1 MGKEIEKGDLVIRS
15 SYGGDTVFQVVQIFS
30 ESGVA
35 LLRGY
40 KMRLMADAP
49 LEDLELYVGNV
60 QEVKL
65 LEDDKA
71 GGRLRHK
78 RVQHLIEADH
88 FKRQA
93 KTQPHLIKRT
103 SQYGHLLGVVL
114 HLDGDKRYLEQ
125 CLIKYDELNITAYG
139 YYIDEEEQ
147 PNQIQGLLRKHRP
160 DVLVIT
166 GHDGMK
172 RKDPQSLDGYHSSRF
187 FVEAVH
193 RAREIEVDKDSLVI
207 FAGACQSFFEAL
219 IEAGA
224 NFASSPERINIHTF
238 DPLKIAEV
246 VVQTSV
252 QKFVSLSDVIENSIT
267 GIKGIGGIESRGKM
281 RLTLPGI
288 SKGNE

>member
-1 MGKEIEKGDLVIRS
+1 MGKKIKKGDLVIRP
-15 SYGGDTVFQVVQIFS
+15 SYGGDTIFQVVQIFT
-30 ESGVA
+30 ELGVA

-40 KMRLMADAP
+40 DMRLMADAP
-49 LEDLELYVGNV
+49 LEDLELYMGDV
-60 QEVKL
+60 QKIRPI
-65 LEDDKA
+65 EDSKA

-78 RVQHLIEADH
+78 RVQHLIAADH
-88 FKRQA
+88 QKRHA
-93 KTQPHLIKRT
+93 RTQPHLMKNNP
-103 SQYGHLLGVVL
+103 QYGHLLGVVL

-125 CLIKYDELNITAYG
+125 CLVKYNELNITAYG

-147 PNQIQGLLRKHRP
+147 PNQIQELLRKHRP
-160 DVLVIT
+160 DVVVIT

-172 RKDPQSLDGYHSSRF
+172 RKNPQSLNGYHSSRF
-187 FVEAVH
+187 FVEAVQ

-238 DPLKIAEV
+238 DPLKVAEV

-252 QKFVSLSDVIENSIT
+252 QKFVSLADVIENSIT

-288 SKGNE
+288 SKGN